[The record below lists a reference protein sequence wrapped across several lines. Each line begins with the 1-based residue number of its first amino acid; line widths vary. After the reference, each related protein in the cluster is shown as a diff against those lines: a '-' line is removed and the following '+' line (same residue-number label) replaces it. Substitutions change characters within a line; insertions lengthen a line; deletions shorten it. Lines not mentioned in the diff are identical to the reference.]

1 MTVNGP
7 ALASV
12 VAGSVFLY
20 AGIKGKSISQAVQ
33 FVIQGKN
40 PSQSPQTNAIA
51 DVSITDTASS
61 STSGGGGGGSSSVAN
76 ANATGVNALKNAA
89 KSRGWDTGAQWQ
101 ALNALEMSEAGYSAT
116 VKNPTSGALGMAQ
129 ALGHGNGQATAGKL
143 GNEYGGYGLTDA
155 QARLANSGNAAWQA
169 VWMCNYIATSGNF
182 HDPISAW
189 AFHRAHNWY

>member
-1 MTVNGP
+1 MAVNGP

-12 VAGSVFLY
+12 LAGSVFLY
-20 AGIKGKSISQAVQ
+20 AGIKGKSITQAVQ
-33 FVIQGKN
+33 YVIQGKS
-40 PSQSPQTNAIA
+40 PAQSPQTTAIA
-51 DVSITDTASS
+51 DVTITDATTTAKTTSS
-61 STSGGGGGGSSSVAN
+61 GGSSSVSN
-76 ANATGVNALKNAA
+76 ANATGVTALKNAA

-129 ALGHGNGQATAGKL
+129 ALGHGNGQATAGTL
-143 GNEYGGYGLTDA
+143 GNQYGGFGLTDA
-155 QARLANSGNAAWQA
+155 QAKLANSGNAAWQA
-169 VWMCNYIATSGNF
+169 VWMCNYIATNGNF